1 MNAEATRVLEL
12 VERHGWNATAFQTLE
27 PGYAYFFHGD
37 DACVAYVD
45 TGGAWV
51 AAGGPIAAPAMLADA
66 TAAFIAAARQA
77 GKRCCFFAVED
88 RLRDAA
94 GGGLRTLSIGEQPV
108 WDPTGWPATLAA
120 SRSLREQLRRARARG
135 VRVRP
140 VDAEELRAGATADAV
155 RAVTERWL

>member
-1 MNAEATRVLEL
+1 MKANATRVLEL

-51 AAGGPIAAPAMLADA
+51 AAGRPIAAPQMLADT
-66 TAAFIAAARQA
+66 TAAFVAAARAA

-88 RLRDAA
+88 RF
-94 GGGLRTLSIGEQPV
+94 GGAVGDGLRYVSIGEQPV
-108 WDPTGWPATLAA
+108 WDPTGWSATL
-120 SRSLREQLRRARARG
+120 
-135 VRVRP
+135 
-140 VDAEELRAGATADAV
+140 
-155 RAVTERWL
+155 